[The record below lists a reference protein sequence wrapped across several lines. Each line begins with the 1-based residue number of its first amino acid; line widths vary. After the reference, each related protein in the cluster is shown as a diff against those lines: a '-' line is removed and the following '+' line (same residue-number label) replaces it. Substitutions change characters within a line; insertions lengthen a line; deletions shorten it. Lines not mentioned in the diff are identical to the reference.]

1 MLWIQGLH
9 VIFVVTWFAGLFYLP
24 RIFVYYA
31 QAEDDTT
38 RMTLAIMARK
48 LYKFVTPLMMLAI
61 ILGLWRLSYALD
73 YYLTSLWMQLK
84 LAGVVFLLIYHVQC
98 GRYVKLITA
107 ATIIEVTCFIAFL
120 TKYRCCFCLRLYC
133 WFTCDRANTEKIY

>member
-38 RMTLAIMARK
+38 RITLAIMARK

-98 GRYVKLITA
+98 GRYVTLINSGDDHRSHVFYRFFNE
-107 ATIIEVTCFIAFL
+107 IPVLFL
-120 TKYRCCFCLRLYC
+120 FAIVLLVYVRPG
-133 WFTCDRANTEKIY
+133 

>member
-38 RMTLAIMARK
+38 RITLAIMARK

-98 GRYVKLITA
+98 GRYVKLISSGDDHRSHVFYRFFNE
-107 ATIIEVTCFIAFL
+107 IPVLFL
-120 TKYRCCFCLRLYC
+120 FAIVLLVYVRPG
-133 WFTCDRANTEKIY
+133 

>member
-73 YYLTSLWMQLK
+73 YYLTRLWMQLK

-98 GRYVKLITA
+98 GRYVKLINSGDDHRSHVFYRFFNE
-107 ATIIEVTCFIAFL
+107 IPVLFL
-120 TKYRCCFCLRLYC
+120 FAIVLLVYLRPG
-133 WFTCDRANTEKIY
+133 

>member
-38 RMTLAIMARK
+38 RTTLAMMARK
-48 LYKFVTPLMMLAI
+48 LYKFVTPLMILAV

-73 YYLTSLWMQLK
+73 YYLSSLWMQLK
-84 LAGVVFLLIYHVQC
+84 LLGVVSSSPTTSNAVATLLALTVAM
-98 GRYVKLITA
+98 TA
-107 ATIIEVTCFIAFL
+107 KAMCFIDFL
-120 TKYRCCFCLRLYC
+120 TRYPCYFCSRSYC
-133 WFTCDRANTEKIY
+133 

>member
-38 RMTLAIMARK
+38 RMTLAMMARK

-98 GRYVKLITA
+98 GRYVKLINSRDDHRSHVFYRFFNE
-107 ATIIEVTCFIAFL
+107 IPVLFL
-120 TKYRCCFCLRLYC
+120 FAIVLLVYVRPG
-133 WFTCDRANTEKIY
+133 

>member
-61 ILGLWRLSYALD
+61 VLGLWRLSYALD

-98 GRYVKLITA
+98 GRYVTLINSGDDHRSHVFYRFFNE
-107 ATIIEVTCFIAFL
+107 IPVLFL
-120 TKYRCCFCLRLYC
+120 FAIVLLVYVRPG
-133 WFTCDRANTEKIY
+133 

>member
-38 RMTLAIMARK
+38 RTTLAIMARK
-48 LYKFVTPLMMLAI
+48 LYKFVTPLMTLAV

-73 YYLTSLWMQLK
+73 YYLSSLWMQLK
-84 LAGVVFLLIYHVQC
+84 LLGVVCLLAYHVQC
-98 GRYVKLITA
+98 GRYVARINGGDDSKSHVFYRFFNEVPVLFLFAIVLLIYVRPA
-107 ATIIEVTCFIAFL
+107 
-120 TKYRCCFCLRLYC
+120 
-133 WFTCDRANTEKIY
+133 

>member
-31 QAEDDTT
+31 QTEDDTT

-98 GRYVKLITA
+98 GRYVTLINSGDDHRSHVFYRFFNE
-107 ATIIEVTCFIAFL
+107 IPVLFL
-120 TKYRCCFCLRLYC
+120 FAIVLLVYVRPG
-133 WFTCDRANTEKIY
+133 